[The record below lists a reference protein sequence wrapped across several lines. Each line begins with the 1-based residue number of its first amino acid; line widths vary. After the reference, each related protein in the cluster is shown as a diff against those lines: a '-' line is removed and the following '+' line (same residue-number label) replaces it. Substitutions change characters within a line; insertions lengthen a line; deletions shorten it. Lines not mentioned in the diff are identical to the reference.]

1 MKIPYYNATDFIED
15 QINRALEQYEKFL
28 EEKE

>member
-1 MKIPYYNATDFIED
+1 MKIPYYNAADFIED
-15 QINRALEQYEKFL
+15 QINRVLEQYEKFL